1 MQLRLN
7 SASPSGDVRRETED
21 GVEYLVVPATVGRE
35 GIYEYQ
41 DQRDAYDREFVA
53 GEEWA
58 DAAAGFEGVP
68 AVADHPVTATE
79 GTITPATTQTP
90 GAKTTEVGEFRD
102 PRMNAD
108 DTKLSGELWLRED
121 ERDAHGPAYE
131 EAFDALE
138 NGEAWE
144 VSPGYGVGRVNATSG
159 TYDGRE
165 FDARQEQLDP
175 DHVAIVLNGTAR
187 CDISQGCAAG
197 VGRYNA
203 EQEMAGVA
211 AGTPLHRSET
221 NDMSNDTTDDDS
233 DVQSRTNALAEA
245 RTPEF
250 DGTVSESDLEDR
262 DPHES
267 HAFWGLGEYLEAYED
282 ETGET
287 FEGDPYSA
295 LASIPEGA
303 REWIAER
310 TLLGNADATSTENL
324 LLFNVVSP
332 EGDLYETKLDGVLG
346 QDGAEATLPQ
356 ETRASAREEAR
367 QLLSDEFGREFSD
380 DEISEGGEADDRENA
395 GQRDTFR
402 QQFREFLGIGDGERA
417 DSISEPDEVADT
429 TGADSGS
436 TTTETD
442 DPQDTDM
449 TDPDNPDD
457 DQMIDYLAEETTF
470 DRENAEKLRGEDCLG
485 LTYERFRENAEAEA
499 KAESDGGDGAEGG
512 TETPAGAETT
522 DSPDEPGSEGG
533 NPETITM
540 TEDEFDAKLE
550 QKVDE
555 RLEERQNSASRE
567 RLTDRITANSEF
579 SEDELDGMALD
590 GLVRLAEREAGDGR
604 ANAGGE
610 GSIPGVESSPMAD
623 MGAMQTEP
631 VRANADLNADDDV
644 DDAVPAG
651 GSSAWKQRNGDGGE
665 N

>member
-7 SASPSGDVRRETED
+7 SASADGDVRRETED

-58 DAAAGFEGVP
+58 EAAAGFEGVP

-102 PRMNAD
+102 PRMNAA

-159 TYDGRE
+159 THDGRE

-203 EQEMAGVA
+203 DQEMAGVA

-295 LASIPEGA
+295 LASIPDGA

-310 TLLGNADATSTENL
+310 TLLGNADAASTENL

-356 ETRASAREEAR
+356 ETRESAREEAR
-367 QLLSDEFGREFSD
+367 QLLSDEFGREFAD
-380 DEISEGGEADDRENA
+380 DEISGDGEADDRENA

-402 QQFREFLGIGDGERA
+402 QQFREFLGIGGGERA
-417 DSISEPDEVADT
+417 NSISEPDEPADT
-429 TGADSGS
+429 GRDNSDPDS
-436 TTTETD
+436 TES
-442 DPQDTDM
+442 DTD
-449 TDPDNPDD
+449 TDTTMEDTDK
-457 DQMIDYLAEETTF
+457 IDELVDEHGL
-470 DRENAEKLRGEDCLG
+470 DRENMEPLAGEDCLDDI
-485 LTYERFRENAEAEA
+485 YQRFNAEAA
-499 KAESDGGDGAEGG
+499 DAG
-512 TETPAGAETT
+512 ETTDADTTDTT
-522 DSPDEPGSEGG
+522 DSPDEPSDTTGDTPGSESDDTD
-533 NPETITM
+533 PTDTM
-540 TEDEFDAKLE
+540 TDDDTEHVSIE
-550 QKVDE
+550 QVNEIVDE
-555 RLEERQNSASRE
+555 RLEQRENSKERQGVIEQIR
-567 RLTDRITANSEF
+567 ANSEQF
-579 SEDELDGMALD
+579 GEEDLDGTPMS
-590 GLVRLAEREAGDGR
+590 GLLSIRDMVADDRQ
-604 ANAGGE
+604 NAGTD
-610 GSIPGVESSPMAD
+610 PTAD
-623 MGAMQTEP
+623 MGAIQTDGP
-631 VRANADLNADDDV
+631 VRRNAELNASDDTLDDV
-644 DDAVPAG
+644 PSGEFSEYLADSQADD
-651 GSSAWKQRNGDGGE
+651 
-665 N
+665 